1 MTGFLFWGT
10 RRRFLNNK
18 LGEPSRLVWLGIDAE
33 LPSQRESGAM
43 AFRRSSAAAEK
54 KSLPEDI
61 KAFFQDFSSKKFSLP
76 TIDSLPFI
84 GKSGA
89 DVSQPKKVR
98 RKVKRKVSM
107 AH

>member
-1 MTGFLFWGT
+1 MGPC
-10 RRRFLNNK
+10 RRFLNIK

-33 LPSQRESGAM
+33 LPSRRESGAM
-43 AFRRSSAAAEK
+43 AFRRQSAGAEK

-61 KAFFQDFSSKKFSLP
+61 KAFFQDFSFKKFSLP

-89 DVSQPKKVR
+89 DLSQPKKVR